1 MLPIVTASKLFY
13 SSNSQILSSL
23 PSLPIF
29 LFLSSFRVIETIR
42 CELYSSLFSALIFP
56 SPFLL
61 SVREKTLFYPSCVT
75 GKRHKNRWV
84 RSFTMAALH
93 YYKSWPCAQAKEWR
107 EQEDT
112 IGELKE
118 TDELISSWGKD
129 FKGYS
134 VRLRALGRSKT
145 FKPRPELT
153 TNRAYSGEWQP
164 EIDRNAEQR
173 EIINET
179 SVFLEF

>member
-1 MLPIVTASKLFY
+1 
-13 SSNSQILSSL
+13 
-23 PSLPIF
+23 
-29 LFLSSFRVIETIR
+29 
-42 CELYSSLFSALIFP
+42 
-56 SPFLL
+56 
-61 SVREKTLFYPSCVT
+61 
-75 GKRHKNRWV
+75 
-84 RSFTMAALH
+84 MAALH

-134 VRLRALGRSKT
+134 VRLRALGSKT

-173 EIINET
+173 EIIE
-179 SVFLEF
+179 